1 MDSKQWAPRGSPGDP
16 DLQEGAAQRIRLT
29 PMPCGGTPAA
39 RQPDVQPGGGAV
51 RRYEELDGA
60 EGRSVFFRPQ
70 RHSAEDLAPLRC
82 SIIVC
87 LDGAEQE
94 FMLRDVSQNGAAF
107 DAPAG
112 SSFAPQQRV
121 DVALRFDAHEAFR
134 GEAFVG
140 SVREQEH
147 VTVVGISFRDFL
159 LDVEELLQ
167 LRDVQRWRAD
177 GDAPR
182 VAGRAWE
189 LAGCGRYKALVAELR
204 LFFEDARRELGAIEA
219 RLPWH
224 VLHGDGNP
232 ARDALVAEL
241 RATFVPDAVR
251 LTEELDE
258 AVRELPGGH
267 RDPAAR
273 EWSRRYVDE
282 FLLQAPGAHRA
293 RHKPFGYPGDYE
305 VMNFIY
311 GRPFEGATL
320 FGRAVELAFWHSRS
334 AMAVRARKDLLKK
347 ELGDLLRAR
356 GTADDRPVRVL
367 SIAAGPAQE
376 LTELFEELDD
386 LPVPLEVVLFEQ
398 DKGAL
403 AHAWRRLTPSV
414 ARFPGLVRITMLNDS
429 IKRLL
434 RDPGTFAPAG
444 GFDLVYS
451 AGLLDYLQQFTA
463 VAFVRNLF
471 ASVAPGGRLLV
482 ANMVDHPAR
491 WYLEVPLE
499 WPLVYR
505 TRDELLEIGRRAL
518 SGARPRILEEESGAN
533 PFLEVA
539 RP

>member
-1 MDSKQWAPRGSPGDP
+1 MPSHAP
-16 DLQEGAAQRIRLT
+16 
-29 PMPCGGTPAA
+29 PAA
-39 RQPDVQPGGGAV
+39 GADARPGSDSV

-60 EGRSVFFRPQ
+60 EGRAVFFRPQ
-70 RHSAEDLAPLRC
+70 RHTVADLAPLRC
-82 SIIVC
+82 SIVVC
-87 LDGAEQE
+87 LDGVEQE
-94 FMLRDVSQNGAAF
+94 CLLRDVSQNGAAF
-107 DAPAG
+107 DARSG
-112 SSFAPQQRV
+112 SPFVPQQRL
-121 DVALRFDAHEAFR
+121 DVALRFDGHEAFR
-134 GEAFVG
+134 GEALVG
-140 SVREQEH
+140 SVRSQDD
-147 VTVVGISFRDFL
+147 VTVVGISFKNFL

-167 LRDVQRWRAD
+167 LRDVQRWRAG

-189 LAGCGRYKALVAELR
+189 LTGCGRYKALVAELR
-204 LFFEDARRELGAIEA
+204 LFFEDARRELDSVEA
-219 RLPWH
+219 TLPWH
-224 VLHGDGNP
+224 VLHGEGNP
-232 ARDALVAEL
+232 AREALVAEL
-241 RATFVPDAVR
+241 RSTFVPDAVR
-251 LTEELDE
+251 LTEEIDD
-258 AVRELPGGH
+258 AVRELPGAH

-282 FLLQAPGAHRA
+282 YLLQAPGAHRA

-334 AMAVRARKDLLKK
+334 ALAVRARKDLMK
-347 ELGDLLRAR
+347 EEIASLLRAR
-356 GTADDRPVRVL
+356 APGDGPVRVL

-376 LTELFEELDD
+376 LVDLFEELDE

-403 AHAWRRLTPSV
+403 AHAWRRLAPV
-414 ARFPGLVRITMLNDS
+414 AARFPGLVRLTFLNDS

-434 RDPGTFAPAG
+434 RDPALFAPAG

-451 AGLLDYLQQFTA
+451 VGLLDYLQQFTA
-463 VAFVRNLF
+463 VAFIRNLF

-505 TRDELLEIGRRAL
+505 TREELLDIGRRAMH
-518 SGARPRILEEESGAN
+518 GAGPRILEEESGAN
-533 PFLEVA
+533 PFLELA